1 MPERKRSPATKGCS
15 MYINEELLRSMSTE
29 ADVRHTGMSRDF
41 FIRSVKK
48 AIESEASVY
57 RGPSPRIGLVPS
69 SKGDGQ
75 FYTVNKTWCS
85 CLGHEGMGRC
95 WHRAFYIFTL
105 DVLESVLLERISSG
119 ANETPEQELRSA

>member
-1 MPERKRSPATKGCS
+1 MPIQEDV
-15 MYINEELLRSMSTE
+15 LRSMSTE

-48 AIESEASVY
+48 ALEQNASVY

-69 SKGDGQ
+69 SERNGQ

-85 CLGHEGMGRC
+85 CLGHERMGRC

-105 DVLESVLLERISSG
+105 DVLELPLLDRTRPGSSEG
-119 ANETPEQELRSA
+119 SGRLEHIA